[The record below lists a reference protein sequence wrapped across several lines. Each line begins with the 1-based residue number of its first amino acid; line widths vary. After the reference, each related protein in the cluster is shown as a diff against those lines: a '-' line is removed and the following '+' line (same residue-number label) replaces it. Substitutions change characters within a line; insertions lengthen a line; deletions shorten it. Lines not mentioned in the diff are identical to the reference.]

1 MDGSNTFYY
10 WEVSGSTAQTV
21 LTNLWC
27 SGMYFKNKN
36 KIWKILGLN
45 FFLFMLGQPDN
56 GGCTFPTRCET
67 YTVVQGNQGNCLN
80 DMVSTATNNYICEY
94 GN

>member
-1 MDGSNTFYY
+1 
-10 WEVSGSTAQTV
+10 
-21 LTNLWC
+21 
-27 SGMYFKNKN
+27 
-36 KIWKILGLN
+36 
-45 FFLFMLGQPDN
+45 MLGQPDN